1 MVHPLDETL
10 ATLISPM
17 SVEQFKSEFWQQRAV
32 RVPGTP
38 GKFARYFDDE
48 RWYTDPAREATVA
61 YPVEENGVRGT
72 KEVKVDAGQLPDFY
86 EAGLATVGH
95 VGHVP
100 EVAGLLDDLR
110 ASFQVPTRGAD
121 FVDTVLC
128 FRSKDKAGWAG
139 HWDVYHVFVLQISGK
154 KRWRY
159 SREPVVSAP
168 DLPPA
173 SAAPGDE
180 IGVLDGRSV
189 LRPREHELA
198 QVVLSAGD
206 LLYMPPG
213 TWHEPIAAGHSCHL
227 AVAIGQISI
236 LDLLLNALRA
246 HLISKLEWRAAIPAV
261 TGDSRTSGDVPQELA
276 SLFTERL
283 VALGRDLATMDARV
297 VHQSWAASTAVR
309 TDLLPP
315 QRVITVQ
322 PKERLRRATRA
333 PIRYALGPSR
343 NEPGQTEIFL
353 YSGEAAASLPDD
365 ALAFV
370 RELAKQQEFTAEAA
384 IGWDPDSSWE
394 EIQVALTALVNE
406 GILRRV

>member
-1 MVHPLDETL
+1 MAHSLDETL

-17 SVEQFKSEFWQQRAV
+17 NVDQFKNEFWQKRAV
-32 RVPGTP
+32 RVAGFP
-38 GKFARYFDDE
+38 GKFSRYFDDE

-72 KEVKVDAGQLPDFY
+72 KEVRVDAGQLPDMY

-95 VGHVP
+95 VGHLP
-100 EVAGLLDDLR
+100 EIAGLLDDLR
-110 ASFQVPTRGAD
+110 ASFQVPTRGGD

-128 FRSKDKAGWAG
+128 FRSKNKVGWAG
-139 HWDVYHVFVLQISGK
+139 HWDVYHVLVLQISGR

-159 SREPVVSAP
+159 SREPLTPAP

-173 SAAPGDE
+173 ITVPGEE
-180 IGVLDGRSV
+180 IGVIDGRSV
-189 LRPREHELA
+189 TRPRENELE
-198 QVVLSAGD
+198 QVVLNAGD
-206 LLYMPPG
+206 FFYMPPG
-213 TWHEPIAAGHSCHL
+213 TWHEPTAEGHSCHL
-227 AVAIGQISI
+227 AIAIGQISI
-236 LDLLLNALRA
+236 LDLMLNAVRG
-246 HLISKLEWRAAIPAV
+246 HLISKLEWRVGTPAV

-276 SLFTERL
+276 SLFAERL
-283 VALGRDLATMDARV
+283 VALGRDLAAMDPRV

-309 TDLLPP
+309 TDLAPP
-315 QRVITVQ
+315 QHATAVQ
-322 PKERLRRATRA
+322 PKQRLRRATRA
-333 PIRYALGPSR
+333 PLRYALGPSR
-343 NEPGQTEIFL
+343 NDPAQTEVFI